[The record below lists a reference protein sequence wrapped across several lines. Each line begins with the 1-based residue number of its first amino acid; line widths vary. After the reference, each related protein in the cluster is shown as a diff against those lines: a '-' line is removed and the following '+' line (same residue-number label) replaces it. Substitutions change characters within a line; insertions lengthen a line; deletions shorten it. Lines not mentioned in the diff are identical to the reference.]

1 MTKSAR
7 SMKLILLAGVL
18 TALLVTTAASSF
30 GPSATTHNGV
40 VWGYAEGKF
49 ISIRGFGKNLYDYN
63 ITPKTTILPA
73 DLASG
78 LGAGAYV
85 TVVGQ
90 CYTRAATSGCI
101 ALQIWIRL
109 PAGGHAP
116 K

>member
-1 MTKSAR
+1 MRKSSH

-18 TALLVTTAASSF
+18 AALLVTTAASSF

-40 VWGYAEGKF
+40 VWGYTEGKF
-49 ISIRGFGKNLYDYN
+49 ISIRGYGRNLYDYN
-63 ITPKTTILPA
+63 ITPKTKILPES
-73 DLASG
+73 LASG

-90 CYTRAATSGCI
+90 CYTTAATSGCI
-101 ALQIWIRL
+101 ALQIWICL

-116 K
+116 H